1 MKRKTFAILGL
12 GIFGSTMAKTLSE
25 YGYDVMGMD
34 LDMAN
39 VDRVSE
45 YVTQAVQGDF
55 TDIEQLRS
63 SGVQDVDVA
72 VVATGSH
79 LEASVMAVLHLKEL
93 GVPFILAKAKN
104 KVYMQILLKIGAD
117 RVVRPEKEMGERVAK
132 SLMSQN
138 IIDMVDIDE
147 DYSMMELQAPQ
158 EWVGKALKDLDLRA
172 KFGVNVLGVRVSENA
187 KLNLAVSADYVVG
200 DEDQLLV
207 IVENNKFETLEY
219 QGKI

>member
-25 YGYDVMGMD
+25 YGYDVIGMD
-34 LDMAN
+34 RDIAN
-39 VDRVSE
+39 VERVSE
-45 YVTQAVQGDF
+45 FVTQAVQGDF
-55 TDIEQLRS
+55 TDIDQLRS
-63 SGVQDVDVA
+63 AGIQDVDVA
-72 VVATGSH
+72 VVATGSL
-79 LEASVMAVLHLKEL
+79 LEASVMAILHLKEL

-104 KVYMQILLKIGAD
+104 KVYMQILLKVGANK
-117 RVVRPEKEMGERVAK
+117 VVRPEKEMGERVAK

-147 DYSMMELQAPQ
+147 DYSMMELNAPAD
-158 EWVGKALKDLDLRA
+158 WVGQPLKDLDLRS
-172 KFGVNVLGVRVSENA
+172 KFGVNVLGVRATENA
-187 KLNLAVSADYVVG
+187 KLNLGISGDYVIG
-200 DEDQLLV
+200 EEDHLLV